1 MKSTPWTGIE
11 SQSKKGRFRK
21 ELRKNYVLFLML
33 IPAFLFFLIN
43 NYLPMA
49 GIYLAFTKF
58 NFRGGI
64 FGSPFIGLKNF
75 EFLFNSN
82 ILIELTRNTLL
93 YNAAFILINNVMQIF
108 MAILI
113 TQMRGRYF
121 KKTAQ
126 TLIFLPYFVSM
137 VILGAFTYNLFNYEY
152 GVINTL
158 LKNMGIKPVDIY
170 GMVNA
175 WPVILVLFNL
185 WKGLGYGSVV
195 YIAVI
200 KGISIE
206 YYEAAEIDGAGTF
219 KQIRYITLPL
229 LKPTFFM
236 LMLFAVGGI
245 MRGNFD
251 LFWQTVGNN
260 GRLFPVADIIDTYV
274 YRTLMMSNDIGLSSA
289 ASLYQSVF
297 GLVFVI
303 TVNAVVK
310 KLNSE
315 YALF

>member
-93 YNAAFILINNVMQIF
+93 YNAAFILINNIMQIF

-245 MRGNFD
+245 MLGNFD

>member
-1 MKSTPWTGIE
+1 
-11 SQSKKGRFRK
+11 
-21 ELRKNYVLFLML
+21 ML